1 VEKEDLI
8 EGVLAV
14 EGVGGGVWEKELVP
28 LPGPLKLPMEVAE
41 VRGEL
46 EEPLEEEI
54 LLEEDEEAEGLLEG
68 EVL

>member
-1 VEKEDLI
+1 MEKEDLI

-46 EEPLEEEI
+46 EESLEAEI
-54 LLEEDEEAEGLLEG
+54 LLEEDGELEKVLEG

>member
-1 VEKEDLI
+1 MEKEDLI

-28 LPGPLKLPMEVAE
+28 LSGPLKVSLEVAE

-46 EEPLEEEI
+46 EE
-54 LLEEDEEAEGLLEG
+54 
-68 EVL
+68 

>member
-1 VEKEDLI
+1 MEKEDSI

-14 EGVGGGVWEKELVP
+14 EGVGKGVWEKELVT
-28 LPGPLKLPMEVAE
+28 LPGPLKLPLEVAE

-46 EEPLEEEI
+46 EEPPEAEI
-54 LLEEDEEAEGLLEG
+54 LLEEDGGLEKMLEG